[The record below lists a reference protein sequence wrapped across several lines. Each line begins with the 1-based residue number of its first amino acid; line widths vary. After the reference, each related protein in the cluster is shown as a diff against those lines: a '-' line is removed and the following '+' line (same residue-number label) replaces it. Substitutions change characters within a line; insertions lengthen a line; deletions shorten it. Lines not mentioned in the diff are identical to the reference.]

1 MQALLK
7 VSAGIDG
14 LLTRVAKVGAW
25 AGFMLIMVVMY
36 DVISRYFGVPKPF
49 GLNSTQIQESEYW
62 LHTILFSLMIGYAYT
77 KQSHV
82 RIDLV
87 RDRLKVRTRLLIELL
102 GCALLLIPFTVVAL
116 YYQFLY
122 ARASFLEGEAS
133 KSVIGL
139 TNIWILK
146 SFLVALFV
154 LLLLAAISQLIKS
167 LAGLLGVLPEKDVA
181 EIAGGGH

>member
-1 MQALLK
+1 MQGLLK
-7 VSAGIDG
+7 LSAGLDR
-14 LLTRVAKVGAW
+14 LLAGIAKVGAW
-25 AGFMLIMVVMY
+25 AGFLLILVIMY

-49 GLNSTQIQESEYW
+49 GLNSTQIQEFEYW
-62 LHTILFSLMIGYAYT
+62 LHTVLFSLVIGYAYT
-77 KQSHV
+77 KQTHV

-87 RDRLKVRTRLLIELL
+87 RDRLRVRTRLLLEFL
-102 GCALLLIPFTVVAL
+102 GCVFLLIPFTVVAL
-116 YYQFLY
+116 YYQFFY

-154 LLLLAAISQLIKS
+154 LLLLAAISQAIKS
-167 LAGLLGVLPEKDVA
+167 LAGYLNQLPEDKVT
-181 EIAGGGH
+181 EIAGKER

>member
-1 MQALLK
+1 MQGLLK
-7 VSAGIDG
+7 LSAAIDR
-14 LLTRVAKVGAW
+14 LLAGVAKIGAW
-25 AGFMLIMVVMY
+25 AGLALVLVVMY

-62 LHTILFSLMIGYAYT
+62 LHTVLFSLVIGYAYT
-77 KQSHV
+77 KQTHV

-87 RDRLKVRTRLLIELL
+87 RERLRVRTRLLIEFL
-102 GCALLLIPFTVVAL
+102 GCTFLLIPFTVVAL

-146 SFLVALFV
+146 SFLVAMFI

-167 LAGLLGVLPEKDVA
+167 LAGYLGKLPEDTVT
-181 EIAGGGH
+181 EIAGKEH